1 MLSFEQLCLHQGM
14 NWYEER
20 SSHTPTAILVVMTY
34 GKCVYWID
42 GEKLLLEKGDFMFI
56 APGVDYYAKSVPTV
70 FHEQF
75 VLTFRMME
83 NFNEEGVPLLGSR
96 PFTKA
101 KAGCYEMMIERL
113 RTVWKEWQENMPY
126 VKLRSAALTLET
138 LALWSRE
145 LQRGAQTSLT
155 LQHAD
160 RMKAYIQDHY
170 RGKVT
175 KEHLGTCIGRSPNH
189 AASLFRQTTGGTI
202 SEFVHSLRMRTA
214 VYMLTESLLTV
225 SEISDYLG
233 YSDVT
238 YFQRVFKRTLGHTPS
253 AYLNERRQHV

>member
-1 MLSFEQLCLHQGM
+1 MRQHQGM

-20 SSHTPTAILVVMTY
+20 AVQVNSAVLIVVTY

-56 APGVDYYAKSVPTV
+56 APGAGYYGKSVPTV

-75 VLTFRMME
+75 VLTFRIDAP
-83 NFNEEGVPLLGSR
+83 EEDRPLPGVHA
-96 PFTKA
+96 FIKA
-101 KAGCYEMMIERL
+101 KAGCYDMVIERL
-113 RTVWKEWQENMPY
+113 RAVWKEWQESLPY
-126 VKLRSAALTLET
+126 VKLRAAALTLEA
-138 LALWSRE
+138 LALWGRE
-145 LQRGAQTSLT
+145 LSRGEQTAVSQ
-155 LQHAD
+155 QHVD
-160 RMKAYIQDHY
+160 RMKAYLQDHY

-175 KEHLGTCIGRSPNH
+175 KEHLGECINRSMNH
-189 AASLFRQTTGGTI
+189 AASLFRQVTGQTI
-202 SEFVHSLRMRTA
+202 SEYVNSLRMRTA

-238 YFQRVFKRTLGHTPS
+238 YFQRVFKRSLGHTPS
-253 AYLNERRQHV
+253 AYLKERRQHV

>member
-1 MLSFEQLCLHQGM
+1 MLSFEGMRQQQGM

-20 SSHTPTAILVVMTY
+20 PAEVDYAVLIVMTY
-34 GKCVYWID
+34 GKCVYWIN

-56 APGVDYYAKSVPTV
+56 APGAAYYGKSVPTV

-75 VLTFRMME
+75 VLTFTIE
-83 NFNEEGVPLLGSR
+83 KAVLEGPLSGSL
-96 PFTKA
+96 PFIKSN
-101 KAGCYEMMIERL
+101 AGCYDMVMERL
-113 RTVWKEWQENMPY
+113 RTVWGEWQEGLPY
-126 VKLRSAALTLET
+126 VRLRAAALTLEA

-145 LQRGAQTSLT
+145 LVRGEQTTVSQ
-155 LQHAD
+155 QHVD
-160 RMKAYIQDHY
+160 RMKAYLQDHY

-175 KEHLGTCIGRSPNH
+175 KDHLGEFIGRSPNH
-189 AASLFRQTTGGTI
+189 AATLFRQVTGQTI
-202 SEFVHSLRMRTA
+202 SEYVHSLRMRTA

-238 YFQRVFKRTLGHTPS
+238 YFQRVFKRSLGHSPS
-253 AYLNERRQHV
+253 AYLKERRQHV